1 MGWGFFTLHAFICLK
16 VVYRDYALLQYL
28 RAAVTHGKRGEHKPR
43 NGDRIHTSVPVYL
56 LMVLQGHREGVAL
69 LVVWHH
75 SVRYSGLYIF
85 LQNFGGSKTWGLLS
99 FMWLL
104 FICINHMAEPYSYIH
119 S

>member
-1 MGWGFFTLHAFICLK
+1 MI
-16 VVYRDYALLQYL
+16 YALLQYL

-75 SVRYSGLYIF
+75 GVRLRASAGDDEF
-85 LQNFGGSKTWGLLS
+85 QRAES
-99 FMWLL
+99 L
-104 FICINHMAEPYSYIH
+104 FCVHVF
-119 S
+119 

>member
-1 MGWGFFTLHAFICLK
+1 MI
-16 VVYRDYALLQYL
+16 YALLQYL

-104 FICINHMAEPYSYIH
+104 FLCIYHMAEPYSYIH